1 MWNYWRTRLGDLDLN
16 SSFATFY
23 SCEPLWASGQLLLPS
38 GSCDSPQ
45 FSRKR
50 KSIRLSFP
58 KKNLISMGA
67 EGKVLPSQA
76 SHHTSLSWI
85 GAKSQSLN
93 WVFTSESG
101 LTNSPWGWGRPW
113 QSFSKWLFPD
123 GRHRTSGRE
132 WGNQRLSKDLRDL
145 RGTCARTKCTMELH
159 AIQSFCSK
167 AQEFLWLSSPAPYLH
182 FFPQILMRLYQE
194 RDTMKFGAPWRKD
207 TFLKISVS
215 IESTYGWMVSEN
227 NIWEGFWIAEYLLLS
242 WGACRRE
249 WLE

>member
-1 MWNYWRTRLGDLDLN
+1 
-16 SSFATFY
+16 
-23 SCEPLWASGQLLLPS
+23 
-38 GSCDSPQ
+38 
-45 FSRKR
+45 
-50 KSIRLSFP
+50 
-58 KKNLISMGA
+58 MGA

-101 LTNSPWGWGRPW
+101 LTSSHGAEVGHGKVSSNDSFLTGGTEHREENGEIRGWEG
-113 QSFSKWLFPD
+113 SY
-123 GRHRTSGRE
+123 
-132 WGNQRLSKDLRDL
+132 L
-145 RGTCARTKCTMELH
+145 RGTCTRTKCTMQLH

-167 AQEFLWLSSPAPYLH
+167 AQEFLLLSSPATYLH

-194 RDTMKFGAPWRKD
+194 RDAMKFGAAWSKD
-207 TFLKISVS
+207 TFLKISVP

-227 NIWEGFWIAEYLLLS
+227 NIREGFWITEYLLLS